1 MDLVALTEEL
11 IKALAVNKEAV
22 SVKEFPSDED
32 NIMLIQ
38 VMVDSEDIG
47 RVIGKSGK
55 NANAVRTLVQASSYL
70 NDNKKVKINIE
81 SYYSI
86 FFFFSKKTWKCKL
99 V

>member
-11 IKALAVNKEAV
+11 IKALAVNKEAG

-81 SYYSI
+81 S
-86 FFFFSKKTWKCKL
+86 F
-99 V
+99 